1 MKNMKRKETI
11 GKSYKYKEQKAQ
23 RATKTENL
31 SLSEGK
37 IKGAKPYFAGK
48 QKKLRKL

>member
-23 RATKTENL
+23 RATKN
-31 SLSEGK
+31 
-37 IKGAKPYFAGK
+37 
-48 QKKLRKL
+48 RKLKFI